1 MNEKMIRSKV
11 HRAVDTYG
19 ASLQPPALLAQRIM
33 AANRRKE
40 GPHMKKLSTGMII
53 AIVLTLLS
61 VTAVAVG
68 LSIEQVWQQA
78 FDKMG
83 TWGEVWN
90 IGEPTEEDL
99 TMDEAAAIGRKTIK
113 EKFGVTDEELDA
125 MGFYPSYFAAE
136 VDDGT
141 YYPADWRFLW
151 SSKTNTD
158 IAKDDYDHGPNGEY
172 RVYMDAITGEI
183 ETCIFYTTDFW
194 RYAQRI
200 WDVGNYDA
208 VYSRYQQ
215 TDFFNQPDDVQE
227 YWTKLL
233 SEKGYAVRNEQES
246 LHQALLSTQLE
257 LQFNPVSTFADNDDP
272 LVTAAWAA
280 LEKERGLD
288 TDLMRKY
295 AYVATVPGWNT
306 GYDDV
311 CIHYSYELEWER
323 AEQGVYTPP
332 CSRLVSRA
340 NSLGLFMVSFDKGTT
355 NVAAITHVT
364 RSETTLPR
372 DRVTEGGILARTDWT
387 AEDLVAFDTAYTELE
402 KAFARMDAAGAVGV
416 ERSVVFDT
424 ARLALGMDSQY
435 CTNIVPTYDVKQ
447 WFSDDAPKTSEY
459 APTMSH
465 DEVVAKYG
473 SSPTFW
479 PLEVRYDQH
488 RQYHM
493 SYSLPREGEL
503 TEAQALEI
511 ALDAIRERHGQKAL
525 DKLGEYVYGATLERY
540 MGEHGKEITFWVFMI
555 TDDPEVF
562 ENGWQVKFIGE
573 NYEDY
578 GSRCI
583 EVYESN
589 DPGFGNG

>member
-1 MNEKMIRSKV
+1 
-11 HRAVDTYG
+11 
-19 ASLQPPALLAQRIM
+19 
-33 AANRRKE
+33 
-40 GPHMKKLSTGMII
+40 MKKLSTGMII

-99 TMDEAAAIGRKTIK
+99 TMDEAAAIGRKVLK
-113 EKFGVTDEELDA
+113 EKFAVTDEELDA

-136 VDDGT
+136 VDDGE

-151 SSKTNTD
+151 SSKTNTN
-158 IAKDDYDHGPNGEY
+158 IEKDDDYHGPNGEY

-200 WDVGNYDA
+200 WDVGNYDE
-208 VYSRYQQ
+208 VYRNYKQ

-227 YWTKLL
+227 YWTQKLA
-233 SEKGYAVRNEQES
+233 EQGYEVRTAEES
-246 LHQALLSTQLE
+246 LHQALLSAQLE
-257 LQFNPVSTFADNDDP
+257 LQFNPVNTFADNDDP
-272 LVTAAWAA
+272 LVAAAWAA

-288 TDLMRKY
+288 ADLLRKY

-323 AEQGVYTPP
+323 AEQGVYTSP
-332 CSRLVSRA
+332 CSQLVSRA
-340 NSLGLFMVSFDKGTT
+340 NHIGLFMVSFDKGTT
-355 NVAAITHVT
+355 DVAAITHVT

-402 KAFARMDAAGAVGV
+402 KAFARMDAAGAV
-416 ERSVVFDT
+416 EIEKDVVFDT
-424 ARLALGMDSQY
+424 AKLALGEDPEY
-435 CTNIVPTYDVKQ
+435 CTNIVPTYNVKQ

-459 APTMSH
+459 APTMDY

-473 SSPTFW
+473 DIPTFW

-488 RQYHM
+488 RQHHM

-511 ALDAIRERHGQKAL
+511 ALNAIRERHGQKAL
-525 DKLGEYVYGATLERY
+525 DELGEYVYGATLERY
-540 MGEHGKEITFWVFMI
+540 MGDHGKEITFWVFMI
-555 TDDPEVF
+555 TDDPQTYEK
-562 ENGWQVKFIGE
+562 GWQVKFIGE

-583 EVYESN
+583 EVYSTT
-589 DPGFGNG
+589 DAGFGNG

>member
-1 MNEKMIRSKV
+1 MNEEMIRSKV
-11 HRAVDTYG
+11 HRAVDACG
-19 ASLQPPALLAQRIM
+19 ASLQDDPFLAQRIM

-99 TMDEAAAIGRKTIK
+99 TMDEAAAIGRKVLK

-125 MGFYPSYFAAE
+125 MGFYPSYFEAE

-200 WDVGNYDA
+200 WDVGNYDE
-208 VYSRYQQ
+208 VYRNYQQ
-215 TDFFNQPDDVQE
+215 TSFFTQPDDVQS

-233 SEKGYAVRNEQES
+233 AEKGYAVRTKQAD
-246 LHQALLSTQLE
+246 LHQALRSAHLE
-257 LQFNPVSTFADNDDP
+257 LLFSDIDTFADNNDP
-272 LVTAAWAA
+272 QVAAAWAA
-280 LEKERGLD
+280 LEKEYGLD
-288 TDLMRKY
+288 ADLLRKY

-311 CIHYSYELEWER
+311 CIHFSYETEWSMMETGFLDPYSDWVFGFSK
-323 AEQGVYTPP
+323 QVGM
-332 CSRLVSRA
+332 
-340 NSLGLFMVSFDKGTT
+340 FMVSFEKGTT
-355 NVAAITHVT
+355 NVAAITQLK

-372 DRVTEGGILARTDWT
+372 DVVTEGTLFARTDWT
-387 AEDLVAFDTAYTELE
+387 AEDLVVFDAEYAKLD
-402 KAFARMDAAGAVGV
+402 KAIQRMRAAKLDDGDIQTFTRDYFHRMGV
-416 ERSVVFDT
+416 ESYPAAPEDMNAEQWFQEESEWDDKI
-424 ARLALGMDSQY
+424 G
-435 CTNIVPTYDVKQ
+435 VPTTTYEQFIAERGRDKR
-447 WFSDDAPKTSEY
+447 
-459 APTMSH
+459 
-465 DEVVAKYG
+465 
-473 SSPTFW
+473 FW
-479 PLEVRYDQH
+479 PQEVMINLDPR
-488 RQYHM
+488 
-493 SYSLPREGEL
+493 SYRMPSEGETSFEAAL
-503 TEAQALEI
+503 TR
-511 ALDAIRERHGQKAL
+511 ALDQLAKERGTADLTGFTVNIQRVSL
-525 DKLGEYVYGATLERY
+525 
-540 MGEHGKEITFWVFMI
+540 
-555 TDDPEVF
+555 TDDPDKVDCR
-562 ENGWQVKFIGE
+562 WQVFIADDPKNVQKGWKINFGE
-573 NYEDY
+573 WEDHIDMPY
-578 GSRCI
+578 I
-583 EVYESN
+583 QDIMDPSN
-589 DPGFGNG
+589 G

>member
-1 MNEKMIRSKV
+1 MNEEMIRSKV
-11 HRAVDTYG
+11 HRAVDACG
-19 ASLQPPALLAQRIM
+19 ASLQDDPFLAQRIM

-68 LSIEQVWQQA
+68 LSIEQIWQQA

-99 TMDEAAAIGRKTIK
+99 TMEEAAAIGRNVLK
-113 EKFGVTDEELDA
+113 EKFGVTDAELDA
-125 MGFYPSYFAAE
+125 MGFYPSYFEAE

-200 WDVGNYDA
+200 WDVGNYDE
-208 VYSRYQQ
+208 VYRNYKQ

-227 YWTKLL
+227 YWTKQL

-246 LHQALLSTQLE
+246 LHQALLSAQLE

-272 LVTAAWAA
+272 QVAAAWAA

-288 TDLMRKY
+288 AELMRKY

-311 CIHYSYELEWER
+311 CIHYSYELEWAMMEAGFIDQYSDWLFGLSNR
-323 AEQGVYTPP
+323 
-332 CSRLVSRA
+332 
-340 NSLGLFMVSFDKGTT
+340 LGLYMVSFEKGTT
-355 NVAAITHVT
+355 NVAAITHVK
-364 RSETTLPR
+364 RSDYSLPHLI
-372 DRVTEGGILARTDWT
+372 VTEGSVLVRTDWT
-387 AEDLVAFDTAYTELE
+387 SADLLTFDVEYEKLEQAVKRMRVVNYTDNEITVVVRDYLHRMGMKDHPAAPEEVNAQSWFIEESELDAQIAEPS
-402 KAFARMDAAGAVGV
+402 M
-416 ERSVVFDT
+416 
-424 ARLALGMDSQY
+424 
-435 CTNIVPTYDVKQ
+435 TYND
-447 WFSDDAPKTSEY
+447 FT
-459 APTMSH
+459 
-465 DEVVAKYG
+465 AKYG
-473 SSPTFW
+473 SDKRFW
-479 PLEVRYDQH
+479 PQEVMIVLD
-488 RQYHM
+488 
-493 SYSLPREGEL
+493 PRGYRMPNEDETSFEAAL
-503 TEAQALEI
+503 TR
-511 ALDAIRERHGQKAL
+511 ALDQLSEERGTADLTGFTVNIQRVSL
-525 DKLGEYVYGATLERY
+525 
-540 MGEHGKEITFWVFMI
+540 
-555 TDDPEVF
+555 TDDPDKVDCR
-562 ENGWQVKFIGE
+562 WQVFIADDPKNVQKGWKINFGE
-573 NYEDY
+573 WEDHIDVPY
-578 GSRCI
+578 I
-583 EVYESN
+583 QDIMDPSN
-589 DPGFGNG
+589 G

>member
-1 MNEKMIRSKV
+1 MNEEMIRSKV
-11 HRAVDTYG
+11 HRAVDACG
-19 ASLQPPALLAQRIM
+19 ASLQDNPFLAQRIM

-53 AIVLTLLS
+53 AIVLMLLS

-99 TMDEAAAIGRKTIK
+99 TMDEAAAIGRNVLK
-113 EKFGVTDEELDA
+113 EKFGVTDAELDA
-125 MGFYPSYFAAE
+125 MGFYPSYFEAE

-200 WDVGNYDA
+200 WDVGNYDE
-208 VYSRYQQ
+208 VYRNYKQ

-227 YWTKLL
+227 YWTKQL

-246 LHQALLSTQLE
+246 LHQALLSAQLE

-272 LVTAAWAA
+272 QVAAAWAT

-288 TDLMRKY
+288 AELMRKY

-323 AEQGVYTPP
+323 AEQGVYKSP
-332 CSRLVSRA
+332 CSQLVSRA
-340 NSLGLFMVSFDKGTT
+340 NSLGLFMVSFEKGTT
-355 NVAAITHVT
+355 NVAAMTHVT
-364 RSETTLPR
+364 RSDYTIARHL
-372 DRVTEGGILARTDWT
+372 VTEGGLLARTDWT
-387 AEDLVAFDTAYTELE
+387 AEDLVAFHTAYTELE

-416 ERSVVFDT
+416 ERAVVFDT
-424 ARLALGMDSQY
+424 ARVALGVDPQY

-447 WFSDDAPKTSEY
+447 WFSDDAPKKSEFS
-459 APTMSH
+459 PTMTRE
-465 DEVVAKYG
+465 EVVAKYG
-473 SSPTFW
+473 EDVTFW

-493 SYSLPREGEL
+493 TYSLPREGEL

-511 ALDAIRERHGQKAL
+511 ALEAIRERHGQKAL
-525 DKLGEYVYGATLERY
+525 DKLGEYDYGVTLERY

-555 TDDPEVF
+555 TNDRETF
-562 ENGWQVKFIGE
+562 EHCWQVKFIGE

-578 GSRCI
+578 GSRCFEI
-583 EVYESN
+583 YEPN
-589 DPGFGNG
+589 DPNFGNG